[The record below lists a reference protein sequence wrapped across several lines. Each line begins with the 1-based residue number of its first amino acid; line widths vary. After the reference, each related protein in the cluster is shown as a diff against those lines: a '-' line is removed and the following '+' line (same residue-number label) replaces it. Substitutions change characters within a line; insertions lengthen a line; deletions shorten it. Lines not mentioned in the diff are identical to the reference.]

1 MGLTAEDFIQVFL
14 ILARKHLP
22 LIFTS
27 LSRHSSDV
35 NAKIL
40 ELISYINFDNKIA
53 KLRSD
58 LCSISRKPQE
68 QIHIPVFRIKSLYQ
82 MILSINSPHFTEDKL
97 QVRADFLAL
106 SCIPHL
112 VTQQSNSQFQVFIQV
127 KSQEQEVC
135 GTTEAC
141 NFLS

>member
-27 LSRHSSDV
+27 LSRHSSDLE
-35 NAKIL
+35 ALFL
-40 ELISYINFDNKIA
+40 ELISNINLDNEIA
-53 KLRSD
+53 KLRSA
-58 LCSISRKPQE
+58 LCSIPRKTQE

-112 VTQQSNSQFQVFIQV
+112 VTQQTNAQFQKGLRRF
-127 KSQEQEVC
+127 QEVQE
-135 GTTEAC
+135 TTKEG
-141 NFLS
+141 FHT